1 MIIQLVK
8 HCGCFCSVIWL
19 CPQLFETPWTTALQ
33 ASLSFSISEF
43 AQTHVHWVS
52 DATQPSHPL
61 LPFVHLLSIFPSLRV
76 FSNESVLCTRW
87 SEYWSFSIS
96 PSNQYSGLI
105 SLRIGWFYFLAVH
118 GALKSLCQHHSS
130 KASILLHSAFFMV
143 QVSHPYMT
151 TGKTIAFTRWT
162 FIRKVNFST
171 F

>member
-61 LPFVHLLSIFPSLRV
+61 LPFVHLLSIFPSIRV
-76 FSNESVLCTRW
+76 FSNEWALCIRW
-87 SEYWSFSIS
+87 PKYWSFSIS
-96 PSNQYSGLI
+96 PSSDYLKLI
-105 SLRIGWFYFLAVH
+105 SFRTDGFDLLAVQ
-118 GALKSLCQHHSS
+118 GTLKSLLQHCNW
-130 KASILLHSAFFMV
+130 KASILLCSCCLCLKNSWP
-143 QVSHPYMT
+143 Q
-151 TGKTIAFTRWT
+151 IAGW
-162 FIRKVNFST
+162 IDK
-171 F
+171 